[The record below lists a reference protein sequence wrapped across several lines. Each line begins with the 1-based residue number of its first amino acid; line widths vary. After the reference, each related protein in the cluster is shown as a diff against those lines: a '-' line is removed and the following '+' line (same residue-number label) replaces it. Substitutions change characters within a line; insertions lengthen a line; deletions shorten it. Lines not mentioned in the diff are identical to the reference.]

1 MSKERRKEKEVHGK
15 KSRIIK
21 GLWFTAGTIS
31 LVLGAVGIVLP
42 ILPTTP
48 FLLATAACYYK
59 SSSRMHKW
67 LINNKLFGEY
77 IRNYQEGKGIPLKTK
92 VTALTVLWITIGIS
106 TFFFLERLLP
116 SFLLLPIQITMIS
129 IAAIITI
136 YLIKLPTY
144 KKK

>member
-1 MSKERRKEKEVHGK
+1 MSKEKIQKNDANK
-15 KSRIIK
+15 KNSRIIK

-31 LVLGAVGIVLP
+31 LVLGAIGIVLP
-42 ILPTTP
+42 LLPTTP

-77 IRNYQEGKGIPLKTK
+77 IRNYQAGRGIPLKTK
-92 VTALTVLWITIGIS
+92 AIAISVLWITIGVS

-116 SFLLLPIQITMIS
+116 PFLVLPIQIIMIS
-129 IAAIITI
+129 IAIIITI
-136 YLIKLPTY
+136 YLLKLPTY
-144 KKK
+144 RKK